1 MVGVRLH
8 SLLKTKTIG
17 NLKIRMMKTI
27 RTAFFALV
35 CLLLA
40 ANLRMA
46 TTPDKQKIEKEKS
59 ILLDKIHKSVSQTNF
74 ADVIDPGESELIV
87 LRCTINENN
96 KVVVSKVIGFNEE
109 LKKAVRKTMEDSR
122 IKAIPGL
129 VGEELAL
136 KVKFKMLRW

>member
-1 MVGVRLH
+1 
-8 SLLKTKTIG
+8 
-17 NLKIRMMKTI
+17 MKTI

-40 ANLRMA
+40 ANLGMA
-46 TTPDKQKIEKEKS
+46 TTPDQQKIEKEKS

-74 ADVIDPGESELIV
+74 ADIIDLGESELIV

-96 KVVVSKVIGFNEE
+96 RVVVSKVIGFNEE
-109 LKKAVRKTMEDSR
+109 LKKAVRKTMEDAK